1 MPSTADFFSFFFIQS
16 VSLSYIDQN
25 YNDTF
30 METMSECVHPHFV
43 SSNAIG
49 KYGKK
54 RLIVT
59 IAAKQKAF
67 LLSGKKAYEI
77 KVSLRL
83 PVSRRDDTAFQRGS
97 SSGSAS
103 SSSPAFP
110 VSQ

>member
-1 MPSTADFFSFFFIQS
+1 MDHK
-16 VSLSYIDQN
+16 YG
-25 YNDTF
+25 YTF
-30 METMSECVHPHFV
+30 METMSEFIHPHSV

-49 KYGKK
+49 KSGEN

-59 IAAKQKAF
+59 VAKKQKAF
-67 LLSGKKAYEI
+67 LLSRQKGI
-77 KVSLRL
+77 RNKVSSRL
-83 PVSRRDDTAFQRGS
+83 PVSRRDDTAVQSGS